1 MLKATGRPV
10 GSRCAAGP
18 PSPPDGGRK
27 SVPIPDGC
35 LICGVTARSMSAVEV
50 ARAGGRQR
58 AAEQV
63 WTPRQVFP
71 TALGG
76 RRSPRLFSGHLCV
89 DCAEATAVVGSIGP
103 TSLYRALVATL
114 RSSRTDLRSSVGG
127 VDHVHPGFEADVDL
141 LPRRLHVEMADR
153 ARPPRAAE
161 ARRPQGW
168 CIGMRTRWCRCWSRP
183 SWPPCCAADLRG
195 LLNGHRVLAEPVQPA
210 GADRPRGGLLDL
222 RHPATGRWR
231 RTSIPRS
238 VGMTSL
244 DRPSAGLGRRT
255 TQPWVSRC
263 STSSAMACLVI
274 CARSASWLTVVP
286 VSSRYSKTALGPA
299 GSPMSPFG
307 QPHRHQVVA
316 NGSRSGVARD
326 RFRDEG
332 RPEDRGVPVQPVVAR
347 SLFGVGRHTST
358 GHGAECCTRRRCCR
372 AGSSG

>member
-1 MLKATGRPV
+1 MWGA
-10 GSRCAAGP
+10 SGP
-18 PSPPDGGRK
+18 
-27 SVPIPDGC
+27 
-35 LICGVTARSMSAVEV
+35 
-50 ARAGGRQR
+50 RA
-58 AAEQV
+58 
-63 WTPRQVFP
+63 
-71 TALGG
+71 
-76 RRSPRLFSGHLCV
+76 C
-89 DCAEATAVVGSIGP
+89 IGP
-103 TSLYRALVATL
+103 WWLPC
-114 RSSRTDLRSSVGG
+114 DLLGQTFGVDVGG

-286 VSSRYSKTALGPA
+286 VSSRYSKTALWA
-299 GSPMSPFG
+299 GRITPCPRS
-307 QPHRHQVVA
+307 A
-316 NGSRSGVARD
+316 SRTGT
-326 RFRDEG
+326 
-332 RPEDRGVPVQPVVAR
+332 R
-347 SLFGVGRHTST
+347 SLLMAPDLVLHVT
-358 GHGAECCTRRRCCR
+358 GFVTRGARRTEEYRFSRWWRAHSSESGGTPAPGTARNAAPGRRCCR